1 MDWEAFHATII
12 FYNSHYFYIKL
23 IHMCILIQNW
33 SSTEVI

>member
-1 MDWEAFHATII
+1 MAWEAFHATII

-23 IHMCILIQNW
+23 IHVRILIQNQ